1 MYTATTNEMS
11 LKKEQGRVYGKIRK
25 KKRKTRKD
33 IIVNN

>member
-1 MYTATTNEMS
+1 MYIATTNEMS

-25 KKRKTRKD
+25 EERKARKD